1 MEGAQLPGD
10 ATSADIRPRV
20 FAGFPVSSWAF
31 ALRVLLA
38 MLLALYVSFWL
49 ELESPRPPAITVQ
62 SLRLPTLGRGMEKP
76 AYRRPETAM
85 GGTQRTPIA
94 GTFSQTARLC
104 PQGWD
109 TWVGSAV

>member
-10 ATSADIRPRV
+10 ATSADIRPRF

-49 ELESPRPPAITVQ
+49 ELESPRRQPSRWQ
-62 SLRLPTLGRGMEKP
+62 SWRCPR
-76 AYRRPETAM
+76 ARRAWKRRAT
-85 GGTQRTPIA
+85 GC
-94 GTFSQTARLC
+94 SQ
-104 PQGWD
+104 PS
-109 TWVGSAV
+109 SA